1 MQYNIQEMLTMNSLY
16 LKKTAKLTT
25 EVAKLILIE
34 GIISVGSSYLRDASK
49 VNCNRAKDN
58 LKQVSNL
65 TRNAMSG
72 QELPNW
78 DDL

>member
-1 MQYNIQEMLTMNSLY
+1 MNNLY
-16 LKKTAKLTT
+16 LKKTVKLTT

-49 VNCNRAKDN
+49 VNCSRTKDN

-65 TRNAMSG
+65 TRNAING
-72 QELPNW
+72 EELPDWNE
-78 DDL
+78 L